1 MSNYKTLFL
10 MRLLKSLID
19 SFVDTFLVL
28 YFLEVSNDNIIT
40 LGSYQLVYV
49 AVVYLIIYACRNFA
63 KTRHRITL
71 MRIAMILDI
80 LFFVSIMI
88 LKGEIANYAYF
99 VGLLRGLEE
108 GFYYSVFN
116 MVENDGI
123 SNTERNRYVGSYLAV
138 SSLAAI
144 AFPAIFG
151 SIIQSNGFIPTLSI
165 ILAIVG
171 VRLLLSFVFRDTNLP
186 RIKHADLKK
195 YRELT
200 HKDRRFYWMNLA
212 HFFDGI
218 TFSASAFSYVVTI
231 YIVQVFSTSFSL
243 GIFTSLFGIIS
254 SLIGIAFAKLFKKR
268 HYPPLIAISA
278 IATIITLFVMI
289 LNCNAIT
296 IIVFNF
302 CQTVYK
308 RVAHVINEA
317 NGGNLCNSP
326 KIRRNYKMEYWITT
340 ERYYVSG
347 RVVSILLFI
356 LTAFTPDI
364 IPIMLIFS
372 LALAA
377 FAFSSLQ
384 LQRAIAKKGSS
395 PKSPS
400 RHAYAFR
407 RIDSSD

>member
-1 MSNYKTLFL
+1 

-28 YFLEVSNDNIIT
+28 YFLEVSNDNIIA
-40 LGSYQLVYV
+40 LGSYQLIYV
-49 AVVYLIIYACRNFA
+49 VVVYLIIYSCRNFA

-108 GFYYSVFN
+108 GFYYSVF
-116 MVENDGI
+116 
-123 SNTERNRYVGSYLAV
+123 
-138 SSLAAI
+138 I
-144 AFPAIFG
+144 A
-151 SIIQSNGFIPTLSI
+151 T
-165 ILAIVG
+165 
-171 VRLLLSFVFRDTNLP
+171 
-186 RIKHADLKK
+186 
-195 YRELT
+195 
-200 HKDRRFYWMNLA
+200 
-212 HFFDGI
+212 
-218 TFSASAFSYVVTI
+218 
-231 YIVQVFSTSFSL
+231 
-243 GIFTSLFGIIS
+243 
-254 SLIGIAFAKLFKKR
+254 
-268 HYPPLIAISA
+268 SA

-347 RVVSILLFI
+347 RIVSILLFI
-356 LTAFTPDI
+356 LTAFTPDT